1 MAADCNNHIIHPS
14 TNTGNTHLPPLT
26 ISFLEKTLFCS
37 LMDLVLFALCLMVM
51 GALTLQLVL
60 LTELHIRA
68 RKGELSEEGL
78 VNIEKLRDRKEFM
91 KIVLLFIVALALTII
106 ELYLIGSTPPCTNPT
121 VCNYLMSIM

>member
-1 MAADCNNHIIHPS
+1 
-14 TNTGNTHLPPLT
+14 
-26 ISFLEKTLFCS
+26 
-37 LMDLVLFALCLMVM
+37 MDLVLFALCLMVM
-51 GALTLQLVL
+51 EALTLQLVL
-60 LTELHIRA
+60 LTELHIKA

-106 ELYLIGSTPPCTNPT
+106 ELYLIGTTPPCTNPT

>member
-1 MAADCNNHIIHPS
+1 
-14 TNTGNTHLPPLT
+14 
-26 ISFLEKTLFCS
+26 
-37 LMDLVLFALCLMVM
+37 MDLVLFALCLMVM

-91 KIVLLFIVALALTII
+91 KIVLLFIVALTLTII
-106 ELYLIGSTPPCTNPT
+106 ELYLIGTTPPCTGT
-121 VCNYLMSIM
+121 VCNYLMGIM

>member
-1 MAADCNNHIIHPS
+1 
-14 TNTGNTHLPPLT
+14 
-26 ISFLEKTLFCS
+26 
-37 LMDLVLFALCLMVM
+37 MVM

-91 KIVLLFIVALALTII
+91 KIVLLFIVALTLTII
-106 ELYLIGSTPPCTNPT
+106 ELYLIGTTPPCTNPT

>member
-1 MAADCNNHIIHPS
+1 
-14 TNTGNTHLPPLT
+14 
-26 ISFLEKTLFCS
+26 
-37 LMDLVLFALCLMVM
+37 MDLVLFALCLTVM
-51 GALTLQLVL
+51 GALALQLAL
-60 LTELHIRA
+60 LSELHVKA

>member
-1 MAADCNNHIIHPS
+1 
-14 TNTGNTHLPPLT
+14 
-26 ISFLEKTLFCS
+26 
-37 LMDLVLFALCLMVM
+37 MVM

-91 KIVLLFIVALALTII
+91 KIVLLFIVALTLTII
-106 ELYLIGSTPPCTNPT
+106 ELYLIGTTPPCTNPT
-121 VCNYLMSIM
+121 VCNYLMSTM